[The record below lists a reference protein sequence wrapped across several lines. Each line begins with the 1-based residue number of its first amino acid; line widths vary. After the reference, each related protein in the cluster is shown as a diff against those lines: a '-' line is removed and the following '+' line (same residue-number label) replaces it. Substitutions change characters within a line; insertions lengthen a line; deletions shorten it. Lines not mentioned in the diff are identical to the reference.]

1 MFERYTERARRVL
14 FFARYEASQLGSISI
29 ETEHLLLG
37 LIREGKGLTSRIFA
51 RSHLSLESIRKEIEG
66 RTVFR
71 EKVSTS
77 VEIPFSAETK
87 RVLQFA
93 AEEADRLLHNY
104 IGTEHLLLG
113 ILREERSVAAT
124 ILMEKGMRLN
134 TVREDIVALLN
145 EKTTLTRVK
154 ETPLLAEF
162 SRDLTEAAM
171 KNQLDPLVGRGTEL
185 ERVQQVLCRRTKNNA
200 VLIGEPGVG
209 KTAIVEGLA
218 QKIVYGDVPHFLADK
233 RILALDISLIVA
245 GTKYRGQFEERL
257 KAIMKEL
264 TENPN
269 IIVFID
275 ELHTLVGAGSA
286 EGSLDAANILKPA
299 LSRGEIRCIGAT
311 TPAEYRKY
319 IEKDRS
325 LERRFQ
331 AVKVDPPSEKET
343 IEVLMGVKDRYE
355 QFHHVEYTQRG
366 DRGRRVPVE
375 PLHHRPLPARQGDRP
390 GRRGRRAR
398 QAARVGLLERGVR
411 RDQPQHPRRGRAD
424 GERPSRRRTSRRR
437 SSTASRKSRRARTCS
452 SSARSSTSS
461 PTPAASP
468 SARATS
474 TRWSRSGRACRSRR
488 STRTRA
494 TSCSG
499 WKRSCTTA
507 SSRRTRR
514 SRRCRARSAGRA
526 PGSRTRTVRSA
537 ASCSS
542 GPPASARPSWRARVA
557 NFLFG
562 SDHALIRF
570 DMSEYMEKHSVSKL
584 IGSPPGYVGHEEG
597 GQLTE
602 KVKRNPYSVVL
613 LDEIEKAHPDLFN
626 ILLQVFE
633 DGHLTD
639 GLGNRVN
646 FKNTIIIMTSNIGA
660 RFIQKK
666 ASLGFQSTESSVI
679 ARSVNDMVLGEVR
692 KTFNPEF
699 INRIDEII
707 VFEALVD
714 DDLRTIT
721 RLLVK
726 QLNDNLVD
734 RKIQLDLAPEV
745 VDWIIEQTCKDRSYG
760 ARPLRRAIQ
769 RFIEDPLSEELI
781 RGHLKDGEI
790 EVYLE
795 AGIPGLPSGGPGAGR
810 PPAGVTP
817 PSPSGCASGS
827 DGQSRPDWRPSK
839 IQ

>member
-14 FFARYEASQLGSISI
+14 FFARYEATQLGSTSI

-93 AEEADRLLHNY
+93 AEEADRLLHTY

-113 ILREERSVAAT
+113 ILREERSVAAA
-124 ILMEKGMRLN
+124 ILYDKGMRLAS
-134 TVREDIVALLN
+134 VREDIVQLLN
-145 EKTTLTRVK
+145 EKTAPARPK

-162 SRDLTEAAM
+162 SRDLSEAAI
-171 KNQLDPLVGRGTEL
+171 KNQLDPLVGRSVEL

-218 QKIVYGDVPHFLADK
+218 QKIACGDVPHFLADK
-233 RILALDISLIVA
+233 RVLALDISLIVA

-343 IEVLMGVKDRYE
+343 IQVLLGIKDRYE
-355 QFHHVEYTQRG
+355 SFHHVEYSLEAIEAAVYQSSRYIT
-366 DRGRRVPVE
+366 DRFLPDKAIDLIDEAGARAKLREAELSAEMGELSRIVRAAVEQMDGAVTERNVEKAWLYRDQELQARENLQVVRERLDVKSNASRIAIGKQEIDEVVSKWTGVPLMSVNEDEGGKLLRMEEELHRRVISQE
-375 PLHHRPLPARQGDRP
+375 KAISALS
-390 GRRGRRAR
+390 RAI
-398 QAARVGLLERGVR
+398 
-411 RDQPQHPRRGRAD
+411 
-424 GERPSRRRTSRRR
+424 
-437 SSTASRKSRRARTCS
+437 
-452 SSARSSTSS
+452 
-461 PTPAASP
+461 
-468 SARATS
+468 
-474 TRWSRSGRACRSRR
+474 
-488 STRTRA
+488 
-494 TSCSG
+494 
-499 WKRSCTTA
+499 
-507 SSRRTRR
+507 RR
-514 SRRCRARSAGRA
+514 SRAGLKNPQRPVGSFIFLGPTGVGKTELARAL
-526 PGSRTRTVRSA
+526 
-537 ASCSS
+537 
-542 GPPASARPSWRARVA
+542 A

-602 KVKRNPYSVVL
+602 KIKRNPYSVVL

-646 FKNTIIIMTSNIGA
+646 FKNTIVIMTSNIGA

-666 ASLGFQSTESSVI
+666 ASMGFQTPDTREI
-679 ARSVNDMVLGEVR
+679 QRSVTDMVLGEVKR
-692 KTFNPEF
+692 TFNPEF
-699 INRIDEII
+699 INRVDEII
-707 VFEALVD
+707 VFEPLSD
-714 DDLRTIT
+714 DDLRHIA
-721 RLLVK
+721 LLLIAMLNQHLADR
-726 QLNDNLVD
+726 QLRIEVL
-734 RKIQLDLAPEV
+734 PEA
-745 VDWIIEQTCKDRSYG
+745 VDWIIDATCRDRSYG

-769 RFIEDPLSEELI
+769 RYIEDPLSEELI
-781 RGHLKDGEI
+781 RGQLRTGVVEI
-790 EVYLE
+790 FMDHGTLSWRSAGQDE
-795 AGIPGLPSGGPGAGR
+795 AGRRLA
-810 PPAGVTP
+810 ATV
-817 PSPSGCASGS
+817 
-827 DGQSRPDWRPSK
+827 
-839 IQ
+839 

>member
-14 FFARYEASQLGSISI
+14 FFARYEASQLGSVSI

-37 LIREGKGLTSRIFA
+37 LIREGKGLTSRIFS

-77 VEIPFSAETK
+77 VEIPFSSETK
-87 RVLQFA
+87 RVLQYA

-113 ILREERSVAAT
+113 ILREERSVAAS
-124 ILMEKGMRLN
+124 ILIEKGMRLN
-134 TVREDIVALLN
+134 TVREDVVQLLN

-171 KNQLDPLVGRGTEL
+171 KNQLDPLVGRTYEL

-218 QKIVYGDVPHFLADK
+218 QKVVCGDVPHFLSDK
-233 RILALDISLIVA
+233 RLLALDLSLIVA

-264 TENPN
+264 VDNPN

-331 AVKVDPPSEKET
+331 AVKVDPPSERET
-343 IEVLMGVKDRYE
+343 IEILTGVKERYE
-355 QFHHVEYTQRG
+355 AFHHVEYTREAIESAVYQSSRYIT
-366 DRGRRVPVE
+366 DRFLPDKAIDLIDEAGARAKLRDAGNSDEVGEISRNIRVAIEQMESAISVRDFERAQYYRDQETAARENLQYVRERVDVKATGRRVVVSKSDIDDVVSKWTGVPIASVNQDE
-375 PLHHRPLPARQGDRP
+375 GDKLLHMEEQLHRRVISQEKAISAIS
-390 GRRGRRAR
+390 RAI
-398 QAARVGLLERGVR
+398 
-411 RDQPQHPRRGRAD
+411 
-424 GERPSRRRTSRRR
+424 
-437 SSTASRKSRRARTCS
+437 
-452 SSARSSTSS
+452 
-461 PTPAASP
+461 
-468 SARATS
+468 
-474 TRWSRSGRACRSRR
+474 
-488 STRTRA
+488 
-494 TSCSG
+494 
-499 WKRSCTTA
+499 
-507 SSRRTRR
+507 RR
-514 SRRCRARSAGRA
+514 SRAGLKNPNRPVGSFVFLGPTGVGKTELARALAG
-526 PGSRTRTVRSA
+526 
-537 ASCSS
+537 
-542 GPPASARPSWRARVA
+542 
-557 NFLFG
+557 FLFG
-562 SDHALIRF
+562 SDAALIRF

-613 LDEIEKAHPDLFN
+613 LDEIEKAHPDIFN

-646 FKNTIIIMTSNIGA
+646 FKNAIIIMTSNIGA

-666 ASLGFQSTESSVI
+666 ASMGFQSSESETNRTVSE
-679 ARSVNDMVLGEVR
+679 MVLGEVKR
-692 KTFNPEF
+692 TFNPEF
-699 INRIDEII
+699 INRIDELI
-707 VFEALVD
+707 VFDPLSDEDLRKILGLLVD
-714 DDLRTIT
+714 E
-721 RLLVK
+721 
-726 QLNDNLVD
+726 LNEHLVD
-734 RKIQLDLAPEV
+734 RHLRILPSPEV
-745 VDWIIEQTCKDRSYG
+745 ADWIIAATCKDRSYG

-769 RFIEDPLSEELI
+769 RYVEDPLSEELI
-781 RGHLKDGEI
+781 RGNLRPGDV

-795 AGIPGLPSGGPGAGR
+795 GGALAYR
-810 PPAGVTP
+810 PAGALEA
-817 PSPSGCASGS
+817 GHRLA
-827 DGQSRPDWRPSK
+827 
-839 IQ
+839 

>member
-14 FFARYEASQLGSISI
+14 FFARYEASQLGSVTI

-51 RSHLSLESIRKEIEG
+51 RSHLSLENIRKDIEG
-66 RTVFR
+66 RTIFR

-77 VEIPFSAETK
+77 VEIPFSTETK
-87 RVLQFA
+87 RALQFA

-113 ILREERSVAAT
+113 LLREERSVAAL
-124 ILMEKGMRLN
+124 ILTEKGMRLSS
-134 TVREDIVALLN
+134 VREDVVQLLN

-162 SRDLTEAAM
+162 SRDLTEAAA
-171 KNQLDPLVGRGTEL
+171 KNQLDPLVGREHEV

-218 QKIVYGDVPHFLADK
+218 QKIVCGDVPHFLGDK
-233 RILALDISLIVA
+233 RLLALDLSLIVA

-257 KAIMKEL
+257 KAILKEL
-264 TENPN
+264 IDNPN

-311 TPAEYRKY
+311 TPAEYRKH

-331 AVKVDPPSEKET
+331 AVKVDPPTEPET
-343 IEVLMGVKDRYE
+343 IQILLGVKDRYE
-355 QFHHVEYTQRG
+355 AFHRVEYTPEAIEAAVYQSSRYITDRFLPDKAIDLIDEAGARAKLRDAGYSDELGEINRSIRVAVEQMESALSRRDFERAQFYRDQEALARENLQFVRERFDVRPNARRIVVGKQEIDEVVSKWTGVPLSSINQDEG
-366 DRGRRVPVE
+366 DKLLRMEETLHRRVISQDKAISA
-375 PLHHRPLPARQGDRP
+375 LS
-390 GRRGRRAR
+390 RAI
-398 QAARVGLLERGVR
+398 
-411 RDQPQHPRRGRAD
+411 
-424 GERPSRRRTSRRR
+424 
-437 SSTASRKSRRARTCS
+437 
-452 SSARSSTSS
+452 
-461 PTPAASP
+461 
-468 SARATS
+468 
-474 TRWSRSGRACRSRR
+474 
-488 STRTRA
+488 
-494 TSCSG
+494 
-499 WKRSCTTA
+499 
-507 SSRRTRR
+507 RR
-514 SRRCRARSAGRA
+514 SRAGLKNPNRPVGSFIFLGPTGVGKTELARALAG
-526 PGSRTRTVRSA
+526 
-537 ASCSS
+537 
-542 GPPASARPSWRARVA
+542 
-557 NFLFG
+557 FLFG
-562 SDHALIRF
+562 SDNALIRF

-613 LDEIEKAHPDLFN
+613 LDEIEKAHPDIFN

-646 FKNTIIIMTSNIGA
+646 FKNAIIIMTSNIGA
-660 RFIQKK
+660 RFIEKK
-666 ASLGFQSTESSVI
+666 GAVGFQPGGAQEVSKSV
-679 ARSVNDMVLGEVR
+679 SDMVLSEVKR
-692 KTFNPEF
+692 TFNPEF
-699 INRIDEII
+699 INRVDEII
-707 VFEALVD
+707 VFDALSD
-714 DDLRTIT
+714 DDLRRILG
-721 RLLVK
+721 LLVE
-726 QLNDNLVD
+726 QLNANLVD
-734 RKIQLDLAPEV
+734 RRLHVALDGQV
-745 VDWIIEQTCKDRSYG
+745 IDWIINATCKDRSYG

-769 RFIEDPLSEELI
+769 RYVEDPLSEELI
-781 RGHLKDGEI
+781 RGRLRGGEI

-795 AGIPGLPSGGPGAGR
+795 DGVLAYR
-810 PPAGVTP
+810 PAGVVEA
-817 PSPSGCASGS
+817 GHRLA
-827 DGQSRPDWRPSK
+827 
-839 IQ
+839 

>member
-51 RSHLSLESIRKEIEG
+51 RSHLSLENIRKEIEG

-124 ILMEKGMRLN
+124 ILMEKGMRIN

-162 SRDLTEAAM
+162 SRDYTEAAM
-171 KNQLDPLVGRGTEL
+171 KNQLDPLVGRHIEI

-264 TENPN
+264 TDNPN
-269 IIVFID
+269 IGSFID

-299 LSRGEIRCIGAT
+299 LSRGEIQCIGAT
-311 TPAEYRKY
+311 TPSEYRKY

-331 AVKVDPPSEKET
+331 AVKVASPTEEET
-343 IEVLMGVKDRYE
+343 IQILRGIKDRYE
-355 QFHHVEYTQRG
+355 KFHHVAYEDAALEAAVYQSSRYIT
-366 DRGRRVPVE
+366 DRFLPDKAIDLLDEAGSRVKLRDAAALEETPEFSRKIRVVV
-375 PLHHRPLPARQGDRP
+375 DRTDP
-390 GRRGRRAR
+390 
-398 QAARVGLLERGVR
+398 LERTTFFRDEEVAQRENLHIVR
-411 RDQPQHPRRGRAD
+411 EHWDMGGSGSHDVTKGDIDDVVSKWTGIPIAAVKEEESAKLLRMEEELHRRIVSQENAI
-424 GERPSRRRTSRRR
+424 
-437 SSTASRKSRRARTCS
+437 
-452 SSARSSTSS
+452 SAV
-461 PTPAASP
+461 
-468 SARATS
+468 ARAI
-474 TRWSRSGRACRSRR
+474 R
-488 STRTRA
+488 RTRA
-494 TSCSG
+494 GLTNPNRPVGSFMFLG
-499 WKRSCTTA
+499 PTGLRSTEV
-507 SSRRTRR
+507 
-514 SRRCRARSAGRA
+514 ARSL
-526 PGSRTRTVRSA
+526 A
-537 ASCSS
+537 A
-542 GPPASARPSWRARVA
+542 
-557 NFLFG
+557 FLFG
-562 SDHALIRF
+562 SERALIRF

-584 IGSPPGYVGHEEG
+584 TGSPPGYVGHEEG

-602 KVKRNPYSVVL
+602 RVKRNPYSVVL
-613 LDEIEKAHPDLFN
+613 LDEIEKAHPDVFN

-639 GLGNRVN
+639 GLGNTIDL
-646 FKNTIIIMTSNIGA
+646 KNTIVLVPSKHRA
-660 RFIQKK
+660 RFTDKH
-666 ASLGFQSTESSVI
+666 
-679 ARSVNDMVLGEVR
+679 ARIGD
-692 KTFNPEF
+692 
-699 INRIDEII
+699 
-707 VFEALVD
+707 A
-714 DDLRTIT
+714 
-721 RLLVK
+721 
-726 QLNDNLVD
+726 
-734 RKIQLDLAPEV
+734 
-745 VDWIIEQTCKDRSYG
+745 
-760 ARPLRRAIQ
+760 
-769 RFIEDPLSEELI
+769 
-781 RGHLKDGEI
+781 
-790 EVYLE
+790 
-795 AGIPGLPSGGPGAGR
+795 
-810 PPAGVTP
+810 
-817 PSPSGCASGS
+817 
-827 DGQSRPDWRPSK
+827 
-839 IQ
+839 